1 MIDETSIDIV
11 ISGLKGLYEKLAAKE
26 QVKSHPAASQQQQY
40 HGIEEEH
47 KGELWFDSEKDK
59 CLLALKELFLHR
71 VNANREKRLRQ
82 NEGNICIRGVT
93 RVFWISRIMVYLPLE
108 ECMKMGQLCVY
119 FSQLTKSPLFVKFM
133 V

>member
-26 QVKSHPAASQQQQY
+26 QAKTSSQM
-40 HGIEEEH
+40 HSLEEEH

-71 VNANREKRLRQ
+71 VNANREKRL
-82 NEGNICIRGVT
+82 
-93 RVFWISRIMVYLPLE
+93 
-108 ECMKMGQLCVY
+108 K
-119 FSQLTKSPLFVKFM
+119 
-133 V
+133 